1 MKSTLTRLPTAA
13 FITANLTTCA
23 TAQEALWPFEVIN
36 AADGAGEA
44 VSYEGL
50 ECAEEPWHVCVLFR
64 STSARDSG
72 RINGMAEGSS
82 YSGCSSPEPGFH

>member
-13 FITANLTTCA
+13 FIAASLTTGA
-23 TAQEALWPFEVIN
+23 AAQEALWPFEVIN

-50 ECAEEPWHVCVLFR
+50 ERAEEWTHKWN
-64 STSARDSG
+64 G
-72 RINGMAEGSS
+72 RG
-82 YSGCSSPEPGFH
+82 